1 MCPARWN
8 PKTQIRDLVDAM
20 MRFDDEAMRVATTA
34 GEYLGRGLA
43 LLIDAFN
50 PQVIVLG
57 ALACV
62 LQERILAPAREVV
75 AQEAL
80 PQALA
85 ACEILPSVLGSRI
98 GDVAALMAALTQPSV
113 QAALQG
119 ATK

>member
-1 MCPARWN
+1 
-8 PKTQIRDLVDAM
+8 
-20 MRFDDEAMRVATTA
+20 MRVVTVS

-62 LQERILAPAREVV
+62 LEERILAPARQVLAE
-75 AQEAL
+75 EAL
-80 PQALA
+80 PEARR

-98 GDVAALMAALTQPSV
+98 GDVAALMAALTQPSI
-113 QAALQG
+113 QLAIKGL
-119 ATK
+119 